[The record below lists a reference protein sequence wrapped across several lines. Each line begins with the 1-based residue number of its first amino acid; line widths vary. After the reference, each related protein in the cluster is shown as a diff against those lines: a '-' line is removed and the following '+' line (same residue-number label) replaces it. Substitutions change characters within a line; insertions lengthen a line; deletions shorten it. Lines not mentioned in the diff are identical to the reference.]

1 MLISIVMKKVI
12 YAKYLSLAVA
22 NKYLM
27 VIDKGLFNDI

>member
-1 MLISIVMKKVI
+1 MLISIIIKKVL

-27 VIDKGLFNDI
+27 VTDKGLFNDI